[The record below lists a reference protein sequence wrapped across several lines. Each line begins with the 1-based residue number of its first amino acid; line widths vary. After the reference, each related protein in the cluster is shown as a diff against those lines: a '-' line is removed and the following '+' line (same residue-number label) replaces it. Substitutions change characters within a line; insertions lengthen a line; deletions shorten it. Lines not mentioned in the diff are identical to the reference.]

1 MTLAPQSA
9 PVPWWVERWLQLLD
23 SYRFK
28 KRLERARNYAR
39 EGNVLSLEFD
49 GAELVAEVQGS
60 EAAPYRVR
68 LWLDAFSA
76 EDWDYVLETLAS
88 KAFFSAQLLGGQLP
102 ERVEQ
107 AFIQNG
113 LSLFPYNLGEVQAQ
127 CSCPD
132 QANPC
137 KHIGAVYYQL
147 AERFQEDPFIIFQL
161 RGRSR
166 EELLTALGRRR
177 RGEVA
182 SATPETF
189 SAVSP
194 GSDAPFWDYD
204 APLPPDLVALA
215 PSIPLPNPWERLG
228 SLPLPYET
236 EQEIKNVLAAL
247 WPLVQERILAQ
258 SLGEAGG

>member
-1 MTLAPQSA
+1 
-9 PVPWWVERWLQLLD
+9 VERWLQLLD
-23 SYRFK
+23 AYRFK

-68 LWLDAFSA
+68 LWLEAFSA
-76 EDWDYVLETLAS
+76 EDWDYVLETLAG
-88 KAFFSAQLLGGQLP
+88 KAFFSAQLLTGRLP

-107 AFIQNG
+107 AFIENG

-147 AERFQEDPFIIFQL
+147 ADRFQEDPFIIFQL

-166 EELLTALGRRR
+166 EDLLTALSHRR
-177 RGEVA
+177 RGEGA
-182 SATPETF
+182 APSSESLTT
-189 SAVSP
+189 VSP
-194 GSDAPFWDYD
+194 TSNAPFWDYD
-204 APLPPDLVALA
+204 GPLPPDLVALA
-215 PSIPLPNPWERLG
+215 PSIPLPNLWDRLG

-236 EQEIKNVLAAL
+236 EQEIKQTLAAL

>member
-1 MTLAPQSA
+1 MTLASPSSA
-9 PVPWWVERWLQLLD
+9 SSWWVERWLQLLD

-28 KRLERARNYAR
+28 KRLERARNYAQ

-49 GAELVAEVQGS
+49 GAALAAEVQGS
-60 EAAPYRVR
+60 EVAPYQVR

-132 QANPC
+132 KANPC

-147 AERFQEDPFIIFQL
+147 ADRFQEDPFIIFQL

-166 EELLTALGRRR
+166 EELLTALSDRR
-177 RGEVA
+177 RGETGSRPA
-182 SATPETF
+182 ALLT
-189 SAVSP
+189 AVSP
-194 GSDAPFWDYD
+194 GTNASFWNYD
-204 APLPPDLVALA
+204 APLPADLVALA
-215 PSIPLPNPWERLG
+215 PSIPLPNLWTRLG

-236 EQEIKNVLAAL
+236 EQEIKQVLAAL
-247 WPLVQERILAQ
+247 WPLAQERILAQ
-258 SLGEAGG
+258 SLEGD